1 MHANTFSDE
10 IEKKH
15 QEGTCSFPICCSE
28 AIEVTSPTNL
38 KDANPKMLGT
48 LQDDLKNSKKS
59 SNSTSHTLQWGN
71 HQMRV
76 LDVTEPCAAATF
88 PSRLDFWRCS
98 HDLTRPGG
106 FLGMA
111 GIQTATYSIIDPPL
125 VGSTMGGIKT
135 FPGFPMVPTGPTSKR
150 HVFFSCQKTKM
161 RHLRPT
167 CQKPCT
173 TLQHVFSYIGHSK
186 KMNSYFPGMILDDI
200 CI

>member
-1 MHANTFSDE
+1 
-10 IEKKH
+10 
-15 QEGTCSFPICCSE
+15 
-28 AIEVTSPTNL
+28 
-38 KDANPKMLGT
+38 
-48 LQDDLKNSKKS
+48 
-59 SNSTSHTLQWGN
+59 
-71 HQMRV
+71 MRV

-150 HVFFSCQKTKM
+150 HVFFSCQKTKNASSTTPLPEALHHIATCFFLH
-161 RHLRPT
+161 RALKKKEQLFSRNDTWWYLYIIRSCVPLFSFQGFHNFAFYDWSLLHRPPRILEAIDISPGMGPKSGRT
-167 CQKPCT
+167 
-173 TLQHVFSYIGHSK
+173 SMSK
-186 KMNSYFPGMILDDI
+186 KWAALG
-200 CI
+200 

>member
-1 MHANTFSDE
+1 MQTLSLMKLK
-10 IEKKH
+10 KKH

-150 HVFFSCQKTKM
+150 HVFFSCQKTKNASSTT
-161 RHLRPT
+161 HLPEALHHIAT
-167 CQKPCT
+167 CFFLHRALKKNEQ
-173 TLQHVFSYIGHSK
+173 LFSR
-186 KMNSYFPGMILDDI
+186 NDT
-200 CI
+200 